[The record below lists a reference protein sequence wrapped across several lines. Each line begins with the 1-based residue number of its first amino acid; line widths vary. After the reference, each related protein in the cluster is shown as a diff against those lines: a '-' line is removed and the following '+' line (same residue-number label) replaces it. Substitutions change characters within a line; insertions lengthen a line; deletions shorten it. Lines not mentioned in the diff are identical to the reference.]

1 MHLMSAEQRVQEHD
15 LILVSACMLG
25 VACRYD
31 GESCPNA
38 KLNALASRGEV
49 IPICPEVAG
58 GLPTPRP
65 PAEIAGAT
73 AGLDGHA
80 VLDGQTRILRSDGTD
95 VTDQFIAGAQA
106 ALAAAQRLG
115 IRRAILKAHSPSCG
129 AGRIPGGRFAGSLVS
144 GDGMAAALLKRNG
157 IQVST
162 EETLP
167 EDEK

>member
-1 MHLMSAEQRVQEHD
+1 MQEHD
-15 LILVSACMLG
+15 LLLVSACLLG
-25 VACRYD
+25 IACRYD
-31 GESCPNA
+31 GKICPDARVNTYA
-38 KLNALASRGEV
+38 TRGEV

-80 VLDGQTRILRSDGTD
+80 VLDGQTRVLRSDGTD
-95 VTDQFIAGAQA
+95 VTDQFINGAQA
-106 ALAAAQRLG
+106 ALSAARRLG
-115 IRRAILKAHSPSCG
+115 IRHAILKADSPSCG
-129 AGRIPGGRFAGSLVS
+129 AGRIHGGRFAGSLVC
-144 GDGMAAALLKRNG
+144 GDGVTAALLKRNG

-167 EDEK
+167 EG